1 MSPAG
6 SGAVISRAT
15 LAQCRNPRL
24 GPGHPRRR
32 RGCARAPRH
41 PLDPFVL

>member
-24 GPGHPRRR
+24 GPGY
-32 RGCARAPRH
+32 PRH